1 MSSYIFSLKKPNPIW
16 RLAYTGVEPTNYYMM
31 MLFSDTSFDY
41 IYSSIV
47 HHVFSQESS
56 PVQSA
61 TSLPGCVHAPW
72 NYFQFASEHRKMNFL
87 FGGWPMF
94 RGKITGWKGCIPCK
108 PRWSQVQVCLL
119 WRSNPLKD
127 HHERPLFV
135 RETAVTW
142 TPLWVRTTSSIDGGC
157 LACGRNKHEEIM
169 MIQEWVIMS
178 DPAAQVTCQCWVVWW
193 GNPLKNCFK
202 CVCLIEFE
210 INFSSDSIGLKQQHA
225 SLV

>member
-119 WRSNPLKD
+119 WRSNPLLKD

-142 TPLWVRTTSSIDGGC
+142 TP
-157 LACGRNKHEEIM
+157 CGWERHQVSMEVAWHVAETNMRRSWWSKNEWS
-169 MIQEWVIMS
+169 WVIQLPKS
-178 DPAAQVTCQCWVVWW
+178 PVNVGWFDGEILSKIVLNVFVWL
-193 GNPLKNCFK
+193 NLR
-202 CVCLIEFE
+202 
-210 INFSSDSIGLKQQHA
+210 
-225 SLV
+225 